1 MIDERLDAKGR
12 EKVFKKQ
19 GVDTKNPANVEAH
32 AAHCENEGGKVSI
45 NGPFGKLNNFYSAIR
60 APEMFIQTT
69 VTGQLALLML
79 IEWHEVYG
87 IPVVSANTDGI
98 VIKCPRARLEESA
111 FLIKEWERR
120 TGLEMESGEYA
131 AIYSR
136 DVNKYF
142 AVKSDGEIKRK
153 GQYAVSGLVEKKNPG
168 VEICS
173 DAVADYLSKGT
184 PILYTLSA
192 SRDIRKFV
200 TIKKVTGGA
209 VKLWGEGPSKEMKVV
224 NMTATLQSAGWA
236 KAGRKWER
244 GGLITNARAAYVSCF
259 PPQRPEYLGKV
270 IRWYY
275 STEAPGSIIYNT
287 NGNQVSLSY
296 GAKPCMTLPDAFPA
310 DIDYGWYL
318 ANCESILKDIGAAA

>member
-1 MIDERLDAKGR
+1 
-12 EKVFKKQ
+12 
-19 GVDTKNPANVEAH
+19 
-32 AAHCENEGGKVSI
+32 
-45 NGPFGKLNNFYSAIR
+45 
-60 APEMFIQTT
+60 
-69 VTGQLALLML
+69 
-79 IEWHEVYG
+79 
-87 IPVVSANTDGI
+87 
-98 VIKCPRARLEESA
+98 
-111 FLIKEWERR
+111 
-120 TGLEMESGEYA
+120 MESGEYA

-136 DVNKYF
+136 DVNNYF
-142 AVKSDGEIKRK
+142 AVKSDGEVKRK
-153 GQYAVSGLVEKKNPG
+153 GQYAISGLVEKKNPG

-192 SRDIRKFV
+192 CRDIRKFV

-209 VKLWGEGPSKEMKVV
+209 VKLWGIGPMKEIKVV
-224 NMTATLQSAGWA
+224 NMTATLQGAGWV

-244 GGLITNARAAYVSCF
+244 AGVITDARSAYNSCF

-270 IRWYY
+270 IRFYY

-287 NGNQVSLSY
+287 NGNTVSLSY

-318 ANCESILKDIGAAA
+318 DNCHAILRDIGYATI